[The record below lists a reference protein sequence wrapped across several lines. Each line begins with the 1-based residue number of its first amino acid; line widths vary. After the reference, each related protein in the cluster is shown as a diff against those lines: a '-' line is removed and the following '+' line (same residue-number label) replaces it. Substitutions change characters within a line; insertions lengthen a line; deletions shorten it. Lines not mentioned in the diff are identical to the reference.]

1 LNIEKKSLLKGF
13 KLSDHTTLRVGGLA
27 TTVCEIQSPSDIQD
41 FVHEYGNQDFFVLG
55 GGSNI
60 VAPDHEIKTPIAY
73 MQLVN
78 SSAKTDGDF
87 VEINAGSGM
96 LWDDFVA
103 DAVDQGLSGVE
114 TLSGIP
120 GTVGASPIQNIGAY
134 GTEVNSSIKSVQLVD
149 GTTGKSRILTNEE
162 LKFSYRFS
170 ILKNLTSRFIIE
182 NVTFRLKRDK
192 NSKITNYPQVAESLG
207 INPGESVSIKELRNA
222 ILAIRKSKGMILDSK
237 DHDTFSVGSFFINP
251 IMEKDKVPTN
261 APMYENESG
270 KVKTSAAWLI
280 EQAGFE
286 KGFRLGGAMIS
297 SKHTLAIANSGNAT
311 AEDVIELS
319 NLITSGVLQKFGI
332 ALTIEP
338 RILKF

>member
-1 LNIEKKSLLKGF
+1 MRQLKGF
-13 KLSDHTTLRVGGLA
+13 KLADHTTLRVGGLA

-41 FVHEYGNQDFFVLG
+41 FVHEFGNQDFFVLG

-87 VEINAGSGM
+87 VEINAGAGM

-134 GTEVNSSIKSVQLVD
+134 GTEVNSVIKSVQLVD

-192 NSKITNYPQVAESLG
+192 NSKITNYPQVAESLN
-207 INPGESVSIKELRNA
+207 ISPGESVSIKELRKT
-222 ILAIRKSKGMILDSK
+222 ILEIRKSKGMILNAN

-251 IMEKDKVPTN
+251 IMEKEKVPTN
-261 APMYENESG
+261 APMYENQSG

-338 RILKF
+338 RILNI

>member
-1 LNIEKKSLLKGF
+1 MRQLKGF

>member
-1 LNIEKKSLLKGF
+1 MRQLKGF

-78 SSAKTDGDF
+78 SSTKTDGDF
-87 VEINAGSGM
+87 VEINVGAGM

-134 GTEVNSSIKSVQLVD
+134 GSEVNSSIKSVQLVD

-182 NVTFRLKRDK
+182 NVTFRLKRDR
-192 NSKITNYPQVAESLG
+192 NSKITNYPQVAESLN
-207 INPGESVSIKELRNA
+207 IKPGESVSIKELRKT
-222 ILAIRKSKGMILDSK
+222 ILEIRKSKGMILNST

-251 IMEKDKVPTN
+251 IMEKDKVPVN
-261 APMYENESG
+261 APMYENQSG

-319 NLITSGVLQKFGI
+319 NLIISGVMQKFGI
-332 ALTIEP
+332 ELTIEP
-338 RILKF
+338 RILNI

>member
-1 LNIEKKSLLKGF
+1 
-13 KLSDHTTLRVGGLA
+13 
-27 TTVCEIQSPSDIQD
+27 
-41 FVHEYGNQDFFVLG
+41 
-55 GGSNI
+55 
-60 VAPDHEIKTPIAY
+60 
-73 MQLVN
+73 M
-78 SSAKTDGDF
+78 
-87 VEINAGSGM
+87 
-96 LWDDFVA
+96 
-103 DAVDQGLSGVE
+103 
-114 TLSGIP
+114 
-120 GTVGASPIQNIGAY
+120 
-134 GTEVNSSIKSVQLVD
+134 D

-207 INPGESVSIKELRNA
+207 ISPGENVSIKDLRKA
-222 ILAIRKSKGMILDSK
+222 ILEIRNSKGMILNAD

-261 APMYENESG
+261 APMYENPSG

-311 AEDVIELS
+311 AEDVIELA

-332 ALTIEP
+332 ALAIEP
-338 RILKF
+338 RILNI

>member
-1 LNIEKKSLLKGF
+1 MRQLKGF

-192 NSKITNYPQVAESLG
+192 NSKITNYPQVAELLG
-207 INPGESVSIKELRNA
+207 IKPGESVSIKELRNT

>member
-1 LNIEKKSLLKGF
+1 MRKLKNF
-13 KLSDHTTLRVGGLA
+13 KLSDHTSLRVGGLA
-27 TTVCEIQSPSDIQD
+27 LNVCEIQSPSDIQE

-78 SSAKTDGDF
+78 SSTKTDGDF
-87 VEINAGSGM
+87 VEITAGAGM
-96 LWDDFVA
+96 NWDDFVA
-103 DAVDQGLSGVE
+103 DAVDQGLAGVE

-134 GTEVNSSIKSVQLVD
+134 GSEVKTSIKSLQIVD
-149 GTTGKSRILTNEE
+149 GSTGKSRILNNEV
-162 LKFSYRFS
+162 LKFSYRYS
-170 ILKNLTSRFIIE
+170 MLKDLTSRFIIE
-182 NVTFRLKRDK
+182 NVTFKLKREK

-207 INPGESVSIKELRNA
+207 VNPGESVPVKELRKV
-222 ILAIRKSKGMILDSK
+222 IIEIRKSKGMVLNPN

-251 IMEKDKVPTN
+251 VMSKELVPTN
-261 APMYENESG
+261 APMYEHESG

-280 EQAGFE
+280 EQSGFE
-286 KGFRLGGAMIS
+286 KGFRHGGAMIS
-297 SKHTLAIANSGNAT
+297 SKHTLAISNSGNAT

-319 NLITSGVLQKFGI
+319 NRIRSGVKQKFGI
-332 ALTIEP
+332 ELTIEP
-338 RILKF
+338 KILANLS

>member
-1 LNIEKKSLLKGF
+1 MRKLKNF
-13 KLSDHTTLRVGGLA
+13 KLSDHTSLRVGGLA
-27 TTVCEIQSPSDIQD
+27 LNVCEIQSPSDIQE
-41 FVHEYGNQDFFVLG
+41 FVHEYGNQEFFVLG

-78 SSAKTDGDF
+78 SSTKTDGDF
-87 VEINAGSGM
+87 VEITAGAGM
-96 LWDDFVA
+96 NWDDFVA
-103 DAVDQGLSGVE
+103 DAVDQGLAGVE

-134 GTEVNSSIKSVQLVD
+134 GSEVKTSIKSLQIVD
-149 GTTGKSRILTNEE
+149 GSTGKSRILSNEE
-162 LKFSYRFS
+162 LKFSYRYS
-170 ILKNLTSRFIIE
+170 MLKDLSSRFIIE
-182 NVTFRLKRDK
+182 NVTFKLKREK

-207 INPGESVSIKELRNA
+207 INPGESVPIKELRKV
-222 ILAIRKSKGMILDSK
+222 IIEIRKSKGMVLNPN

-251 IMEKDKVPTN
+251 VMSKEVVPTN
-261 APMYENESG
+261 APMYEHESG

-286 KGFRLGGAMIS
+286 KGFRHGGAMIS
-297 SKHTLAIANSGNAT
+297 SKHTLAISNSGNAT

-319 NLITSGVLQKFGI
+319 NRIKSGVKQKFGI
-332 ALTIEP
+332 ELNIEP
-338 RILKF
+338 KILTNLS

>member
-1 LNIEKKSLLKGF
+1 MRQLKGF

-41 FVHEYGNQDFFVLG
+41 FVHEYGNLDFFVLG

-103 DAVDQGLSGVE
+103 DVVDQGLSGVE

-338 RILKF
+338 RILKI

>member
-1 LNIEKKSLLKGF
+1 MRQLKGF

-103 DAVDQGLSGVE
+103 DAVDQGLNGVE

-311 AEDVIELS
+311 AEDIIELS

-338 RILKF
+338 RILKI

>member
-1 LNIEKKSLLKGF
+1 MRQLKGF

-261 APMYENESG
+261 APMYENKSG

-338 RILKF
+338 RILKI

>member
-1 LNIEKKSLLKGF
+1 MRQLKGF

-87 VEINAGSGM
+87 VEINAGAGM

-134 GTEVNSSIKSVQLVD
+134 GTEVNSVIKSVQLVD

-207 INPGESVSIKELRNA
+207 INPGESVSIKDLRKT
-222 ILAIRKSKGMILDSK
+222 IVEIRKSKGMILNAN

-261 APMYENESG
+261 APMYENQSG

-338 RILKF
+338 RILNI

>member
-1 LNIEKKSLLKGF
+1 MRQLKGF

-87 VEINAGSGM
+87 VEINAGAGM

-149 GTTGKSRILTNEE
+149 GTTGKSRILSNEE

-192 NSKITNYPQVAESLG
+192 NSKITNYPQVADSLG
-207 INPGESVSIKELRNA
+207 INPGESVSIKELRKT
-222 ILAIRKSKGMILDSK
+222 ILEIRNSKGMILNSK

-261 APMYENESG
+261 APMYENQSG

-338 RILKF
+338 RILNI

>member
-1 LNIEKKSLLKGF
+1 MRQLKGF

-222 ILAIRKSKGMILDSK
+222 ILAIRKSKGMILDST

>member
-1 LNIEKKSLLKGF
+1 MRQLKGF

-207 INPGESVSIKELRNA
+207 INPGESVTIKELRNA

>member
-1 LNIEKKSLLKGF
+1 MRQLKGF
-13 KLSDHTTLRVGGLA
+13 KLSDHTTLRVGGVA

-87 VEINAGSGM
+87 VEINAGAGM

-222 ILAIRKSKGMILDSK
+222 ILAIRKSKGMILDST

-261 APMYENESG
+261 APIYENESG

-311 AEDVIELS
+311 ADDVIELS

-338 RILKF
+338 RILKI